1 MNAIRQPV
9 SIADDFAP
17 LNEYFASLQKDAVYI
32 LADENILAHC
42 IPLLLNEVDYLQN
55 AEIIEVESGEENK
68 NIEVA
73 VRLWEH
79 LTANRASR
87 NTLWINV
94 GGGVICDLGGFVAST
109 YKRGISFVN
118 IPTTLLAQ
126 VDAAIGGKTGIDFLH
141 YKNHIGLFNPAELTY
156 VNPLFLNTLP
166 KREVLSGFAEI
177 IKHALIADRHYWNAI
192 RELNFSSFARWKK
205 IIEHSINIKLNIVA
219 ADPHDNGLRQVLN
232 FGHTVGHALET
243 WFLHTAVPYLHGEA
257 IAQGMIAEAYLSVKN
272 GLLNQEEFEEIAG
285 FIRSMY
291 GECRSFDVVEVLEIM
306 QQDKKMNGNQ
316 MRFSLLER
324 IGYAKFACP
333 VATEDV
339 VEALHWLNS

>member
-177 IKHALIADRHYWNAI
+177 IKHALIADAHYWNAI
-192 RELNFSSFARWKK
+192 KELNFSSFEKWQK
-205 IIEHSINIKLNIVA
+205 IIHRSVEIKQQIVV
-219 ADPHDNGLRQVLN
+219 ADPYEQGLRKVLN

-243 WFLHTAVPYLHGEA
+243 WFLNTANPFLHGEA
-257 IAQGMIAEAYLSVKN
+257 VAHGMLAEAFLSVKN
-272 GLLNQEEFEEIAG
+272 TGLPVEQFHEIKA
-285 FIRSMY
+285 FIEHIY
-291 GECRSFDVVEVLEIM
+291 GKCKPFDVVEVLEIM
-306 QQDKKMNGNQ
+306 QQDKKMKNGKLQ
-316 MRFSLLER
+316 FSLLEN
-324 IGYAKFACP
+324 IGSSRYNCAVP
-333 VATEDV
+333 TEDI
-339 VEALHWLNS
+339 VEALHFLV